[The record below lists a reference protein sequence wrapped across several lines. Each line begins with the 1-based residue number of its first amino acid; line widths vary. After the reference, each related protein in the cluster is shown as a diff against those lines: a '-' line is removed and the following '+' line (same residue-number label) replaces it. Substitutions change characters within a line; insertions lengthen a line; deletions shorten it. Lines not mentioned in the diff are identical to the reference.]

1 MPRFFVDKR
10 PVGGCLNIFGED
22 ARHIARSLRMAVGE
36 KITVC
41 SGGVDYLCEL
51 KKISD
56 SSVLCE
62 VISEEK
68 SREPSIRL
76 TLFQALPKQDK
87 LELIIQKAVELG
99 VCEIVPVMTKRC
111 IARPEKSQFDKK
123 LERLQRISLE
133 AAKQS
138 GRGII
143 PQVSGI
149 ISFDECL
156 KRLCDC
162 DLPLICYEKQGGKR
176 LSEIDFS
183 AAGSVGILIG
193 AEGGFEPEEAKSAI
207 SQKVIPVWLGDRI
220 LRCETAAITASAV
233 VMSLTGNL

>member
-1 MPRFFVDKR
+1 MPRFFVDEK
-10 PVGGCLNIFGED
+10 PIDGILTIFGED

-56 SSVLCE
+56 TTVTCE
-62 VISEEK
+62 VISEET
-68 SREPSIRL
+68 SREPSVKL

-99 VCEIVPVMTKRC
+99 ACEVVPVMTKRC
-111 IARPEKSQFDKK
+111 IARPEKGQFDKK

-143 PQVSGI
+143 PLVSGI
-149 ISFDECL
+149 IDFDECL
-156 KRLCDC
+156 RRLTEC
-162 DLPLICYEKQGGKR
+162 DLALMCYEKEGGKR
-176 LSEIDFS
+176 LSELSFDGVKHIGLFI
-183 AAGSVGILIG
+183 GS
-193 AEGGFEPEEAKSAI
+193 EGGFEASEAERAV
-207 SQKVIPVWLGDRI
+207 QAGAVPVWLGDRI
-220 LRCETAAITASAV
+220 LRCETAPIAAIAV
-233 VMSLTGNL
+233 IMSLTGNI

>member
-1 MPRFFVDKR
+1 MPRFFVDEKPIDGVLR
-10 PVGGCLNIFGED
+10 IFGED

-41 SGGVDYLCEL
+41 AYGTDYLCEL
-51 KKISD
+51 TKISD
-56 SSVLCE
+56 TAVTCS

-99 VCEIVPVMTKRC
+99 VSEIVPVMTKRC
-111 IARPEKSQFDKK
+111 IARPEKGQFEKK
-123 LERLQRISLE
+123 LERLKRISLE

-143 PQVSGI
+143 PSVSGI
-149 ISFDECL
+149 IDFDECL
-156 KRLCDC
+156 KRLAECDVG
-162 DLPLICYEKQGGKR
+162 LMCYEKTGGKR
-176 LSEIDFS
+176 LGDIDFS
-183 AAGSVGILIG
+183 GAETVGLFIGS
-193 AEGGFEPEEAKSAI
+193 EGGFEAYEAERAI
-207 SQKVIPVWLGDRI
+207 GAGVTPVWLGDRI
-220 LRCETAAITASAV
+220 LRCETAPIAASAII
-233 VMSLTGNL
+233 MSLTGNI

>member
-1 MPRFFVDKR
+1 MPRFFVDDK
-10 PVGGCLNIFGED
+10 PQNGTLSVFGED
-22 ARHIARSLRMAVGE
+22 ARHIARSLRMAIGE

-41 SGGVDYLCEL
+41 SNGTDYLCEL

-56 SSVLCE
+56 TAVLCE
-62 VISEEK
+62 VISEES
-68 SREPSIRL
+68 SREPSITL

-99 VCEIVPVMTKRC
+99 ACEVVPVMTKRC
-111 IARPEKSQFDKK
+111 VARPEKGQFDKK
-123 LERLQRISLE
+123 LERLGRISLE

-149 ISFDECL
+149 ITFEECL
-156 KRLCDC
+156 ERLKAC
-162 DLPLICYEKQGGKR
+162 DLSLICYEKQGGKR

-183 AAGSVGILIG
+183 GVKTVGVFIGS
-193 AEGGFEPEEAKSAI
+193 EGGFEAAEAEKAVSAGAVPI
-207 SQKVIPVWLGDRI
+207 WLGDRI
-220 LRCETAAITASAV
+220 LRCETAPLAAISII
-233 VMSLTGNL
+233 MSLTGNI

>member
-1 MPRFFVDKR
+1 MPRFFVDEK
-10 PVGGCLNIFGED
+10 PQNGTVTVFGED

-41 SGGVDYLCEL
+41 CSGTDYLCEL

-56 SSVLCE
+56 TAVVCE

-68 SREPSIRL
+68 SREPGISL

-87 LELIIQKAVELG
+87 LELIIQKSVELG
-99 VCEIVPVMTKRC
+99 ACEVVPVMTKRC
-111 IARPEKSQFDKK
+111 IARPEKGQFDKK
-123 LERLQRISLE
+123 LDRLTRISLE

-143 PQVSGI
+143 PTVSGI

-156 KRLCDC
+156 KRLQDF

-176 LSEIDFS
+176 LSELDF
-183 AAGSVGILIG
+183 GGVKTVGLLIG
-193 AEGGFEPEEAKSAI
+193 SEGGFEREEAEKAVSAGA
-207 SQKVIPVWLGDRI
+207 IPVWLGDRI
-220 LRCETAAITASAV
+220 LRCETAPLASIAII
-233 VMSLTGNL
+233 MSLTGNI

>member
-1 MPRFFVDKR
+1 MPRFFVDEK
-10 PVGGCLNIFGED
+10 PINGVLSIFGED

-56 SSVLCE
+56 ATVTCE
-62 VISEEK
+62 VISEEI
-68 SREPSIRL
+68 SREPSVKL

-99 VCEIVPVMTKRC
+99 ACEVVPVMTKRC
-111 IARPEKSQFDKK
+111 IARPEKGQFDKK

-143 PQVSGI
+143 PTVSGI
-149 ISFDECL
+149 IDFDECL
-156 KRLCDC
+156 RRLKECE
-162 DLPLICYEKQGGKR
+162 LALICYEKQGGKR
-176 LSEIDFS
+176 LSELSFEGVKHIGLFI
-183 AAGSVGILIG
+183 GS
-193 AEGGFEPEEAKSAI
+193 EGGFEAQEAEKA
-207 SQKVIPVWLGDRI
+207 VEYGTVPVWLGDRI
-220 LRCETAAITASAV
+220 LRCETAPIASIAV
-233 VMSLTGNL
+233 IMSLTGNI